1 MALGLKFWGFQWSR
15 HSHGIP
21 IVHQSANV
29 AIEKLK
35 LHQES
40 HGSSTSINGRIWQKN
55 ESQMTDFTHHSD
67 IEITYFTHHIGIEMT
82 DFTTHSDIEITDLYW
97 FYPP

>member
-1 MALGLKFWGFQWSR
+1 MVQAFPW
-15 HSHGIP
+15 
-21 IVHQSANV
+21 
-29 AIEKLK
+29 
-35 LHQES
+35 
-40 HGSSTSINGRIWQKN
+40 STSQQTLPSRNWNFTKNRTGAVPRSTVEFGKKN